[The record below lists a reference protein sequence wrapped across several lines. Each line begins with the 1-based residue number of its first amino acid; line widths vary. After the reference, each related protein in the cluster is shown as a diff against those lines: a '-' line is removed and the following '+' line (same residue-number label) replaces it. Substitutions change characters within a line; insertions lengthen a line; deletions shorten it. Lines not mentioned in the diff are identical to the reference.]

1 MTARRLLL
9 TRMLKILALIGVG
22 FVAYPFVT
30 ALLPG
35 DAVDDARRQQWLRE
49 IDLAALQ
56 PGEQLDID
64 DWPGGPVAV
73 YRRTPEERDALLSR
87 AGPVQDPPT
96 RDIAL
101 PADFDARTRS
111 LLADYFVFVPID
123 RTRGCRVRHLP
134 ADMENAVQGG
144 FTNPCTGR
152 VYDTAG
158 LVIGGAKNAENLR
171 VPNQR
176 LIGKLRIQLLP
187 D

>member
-1 MTARRLLL
+1 LLN
-9 TRMLKILALIGVG
+9 
-22 FVAYPFVT
+22 
-30 ALLPG
+30 
-35 DAVDDARRQQWLRE
+35 
-49 IDLAALQ
+49 
-56 PGEQLDID
+56 
-64 DWPGGPVAV
+64 
-73 YRRTPEERDALLSR
+73 R
-87 AGPVQDPPT
+87 AGPTPDPPT
-96 RDIAL
+96 RDSAL

-123 RTRGCRVRHLP
+123 RVRGCRCGTCRPIRGIVG
-134 ADMENAVQGG
+134 QGG

-158 LVIGGAKNAENLR
+158 LVMGGANDTENLR